1 MNGGPLVFIY
11 VFRNSLSAPRRIC
24 DIFRE
29 GRFTANKTVVR
40 MNKIYLLA
48 APGLACAA
56 ACIPMAVSVPTAAA
70 EATDEA
76 TLKILAARVR
86 QQGFDCAKGKS
97 ANRDQKQSS
106 PNETV
111 WVLNCDNR
119 RYRIRLVPD
128 MGAKIEQL
136 KQ

>member
-1 MNGGPLVFIY
+1 MYFEIPSALAAGFAIY
-11 VFRNSLSAPRRIC
+11 SEKVDLRRMI
-24 DIFRE
+24 
-29 GRFTANKTVVR
+29 AVMR

-48 APGLACAA
+48 APGFVWAA
-56 ACIPMAVSVPTAAA
+56 ACIPVAVSVPSVAA
-70 EATDEA
+70 EAADE
-76 TLKILAARVR
+76 TTVNILAARVR

-97 ANRDQKQSS
+97 ASLDQKQSR

-111 WVLNCDNR
+111 WVLNCDNS

-128 MGAKIEQL
+128 MGSKIEQL